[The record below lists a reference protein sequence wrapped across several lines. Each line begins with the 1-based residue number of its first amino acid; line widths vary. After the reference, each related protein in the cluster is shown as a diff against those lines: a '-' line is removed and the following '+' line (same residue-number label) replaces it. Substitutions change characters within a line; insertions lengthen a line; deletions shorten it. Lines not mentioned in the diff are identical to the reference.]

1 MKKILLLAVTLTAF
15 TSVAANALDEGN
27 IFDFFVN
34 REIQKETNLLEQ
46 RVSKPAVT
54 TTDALNALADLR
66 NQAAAIDNNVQK
78 SFLNIVSQ
86 LSSSQDSA
94 AMQNQLN
101 AVLNAGY
108 SRDDAAEIMADILQ
122 SYAKNISSNKSDVI
136 ATLQNMSDSEQA
148 KFLKSLNEMSNQ
160 VQQYI
165 NLTRKGVATVQNV
178 ARAAQKA
185 NDTIQILRSVNQTA
199 SEIKNTTKSVLTLTN
214 QLYSVA
220 RTAGLLY

>member
-1 MKKILLLAVTLTAF
+1 MKKILLLTVVLTAF

-27 IFDFFVN
+27 IMDFFIN
-34 REIQKETNLLEQ
+34 REIQRETNILEQ
-46 RVSKPAVT
+46 RVSRPAVT
-54 TTDALNALADLR
+54 ASDALSALNDLR
-66 NQAAAIDNNVQK
+66 SQAAAIDNNVQK

-86 LSSSQDSA
+86 LSSSQDA
-94 AMQNQLN
+94 VAVQNQINSMLS
-101 AVLNAGY
+101 GK

-122 SYAKNISSNKSDVI
+122 NYAKNISSNKADII

-148 KFLKSLNEMSNQ
+148 KFLKSLNEMSNE

-165 NLTRKGVATVQNV
+165 NLTKQGVVTAQNV
-178 ARAAQKA
+178 AKAAQKA
-185 NDTIQILRSVNQTA
+185 NNTIQILRSVNQTA

-220 RTAGLLY
+220 KAAGRMY